1 MSSSNSW
8 EDPET
13 GQVYLWQGPLT
24 ERTMMT
30 VDGLPGQAMLGSL
43 DNAAQGTL
51 IGRMVESGVQF
62 DDGEPDARVS
72 GFRRG

>member
-24 ERTMMT
+24 ELTEMT
-30 VDGLPGQAMLGSL
+30 VEGLPGTAALGTL
-43 DNAAQGTL
+43 DNFAQGTL